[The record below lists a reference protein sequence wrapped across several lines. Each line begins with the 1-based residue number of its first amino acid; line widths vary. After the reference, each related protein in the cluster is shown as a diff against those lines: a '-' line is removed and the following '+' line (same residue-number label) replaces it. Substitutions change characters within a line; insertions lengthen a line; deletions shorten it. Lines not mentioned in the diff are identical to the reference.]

1 MTPLARYGGRRFVLT
16 VGAGIVYVVM
26 RWFDKIDIA
35 GFVTLQVATVGAYL
49 TVNTLQKIKAKSQ
62 EEADA

>member
-16 VGAGIVYVVM
+16 VGASIVYTAL

-35 GFVTLQVATVGAYL
+35 GFVTLQIATVGAYL
-49 TVNTLQKIKAKSQ
+49 TVNTIQKVKAKSQ